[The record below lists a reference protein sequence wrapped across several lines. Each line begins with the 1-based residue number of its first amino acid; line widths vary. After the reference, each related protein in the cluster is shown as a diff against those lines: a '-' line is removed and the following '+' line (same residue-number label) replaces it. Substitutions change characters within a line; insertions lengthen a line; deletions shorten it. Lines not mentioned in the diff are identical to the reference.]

1 MAALTLIAAISMV
14 AAQGL
19 RAQLPGA
26 NVANDP
32 AREPVKAPIVRAQAP
47 APTAQGTFFPAVQL
61 NLVIAGLGREGCDVD
76 VKPANPGCKFRV
88 ASPQHVPSHGR
99 AAVDLRDVELRG
111 ADHTCTVAITLREAG
126 QTPKT
131 IYRGFRLTTR
141 ATPPPANSTI
151 PSFTCYLSSRLAG
164 VDATRTRK

>member
-1 MAALTLIAAISMV
+1 MAALALIAAISMV

-26 NVANDP
+26 NQANDP
-32 AREPVKAPIVRAQAP
+32 ATEKAKAPAARARAAEP
-47 APTAQGTFFPAVQL
+47 KTKGTFFSAVQL
-61 NLVIAGLGREGCDVD
+61 NLVIAGLGLDGCEVD

-88 ASPQHVPSHGR
+88 ASSQHVPSHGR
-99 AAVDLRDVELRG
+99 ATVDLRDVELRG
-111 ADHTCTVAITLREAG
+111 ADHTCTIAITLRESG
-126 QTPKT
+126 QAPKT

-141 ATPPPANSTI
+141 PTPAPANSTI

-164 VDATRTRK
+164 VDSTRTRK